1 MVIEECA
8 ELQKAVCKIHRD
20 DGHITEAHDENL
32 REELVDVLVV
42 CQQMFLA
49 LKKVQEISFFINQL
63 DSFQERIV
71 MQMRYLYFENWQDI
85 ALRLNY
91 SEPAVYKIHGKALM
105 HLIDVNNAMKDK
117 GKGLF

>member
-1 MVIEECA
+1 MNMVIEECA

-49 LKKVQEISFFINQL
+49 LKMDEDDINKRAGSKL
-63 DSFQERIV
+63 ER
-71 MQMRYLYFENWQDI
+71 
-85 ALRLNY
+85 AL
-91 SEPAVYKIHGKALM
+91 K
-105 HLIDVNNAMKDK
+105 
-117 GKGLF
+117 